1 MLNVLK
7 RIVLSKKSVLATVL
21 IVVDLLAVWG
31 FDIPKEE
38 VTQGVLGVFN
48 GLGALLIAAQ
58 AVIDA
63 VHGSPSDANGTGS

>member
-1 MLNVLK
+1 MLSVLK
-7 RIVLSKKSVLATVL
+7 RIVLSKKSVLATVV

-38 VTQGVLGVFN
+38 VTAGVLGIFN